1 MNLIKLMW
9 CRFQQC
15 LGTFT
20 MLLVKRFSQAVLL
33 KHLSGYVFGVRNF
46 EITKSM
52 TITFLWK
59 YSKFDLD
66 SKNAAKNWEKAFC
79 FRDNWIWI
87 DVVKLSPLTTGYF
100 SSAAN
105 VLTRSPKIWHVN
117 KTDFFHLKWLRSY
130 PWIIY
135 RWCDPDLNTAWAR
148 LPCYLSKVPLKHDFL
163 DIYLTTFSES
173 VISKIQNLWELSF
186 VSKCLKF
193 NLDF

>member
-52 TITFLWK
+52 KIIF
-59 YSKFDLD
+59 FDKLLKI
-66 SKNAAKNWEKAFC
+66 SSRFQKCSQKLRKTFC
-79 FRDNWIWI
+79 FWDNSIWI
-87 DVVKLSPLTTGYF
+87 GIVKLSELRTGYF

-105 VLTRSPKIWHVN
+105 LLTISPKIWHVN
-117 KTDFFHLKWLRSY
+117 KRDILQLNWLGSY
-130 PWIIY
+130 QWI
-135 RWCDPDLNTAWAR
+135 W
-148 LPCYLSKVPLKHDFL
+148 
-163 DIYLTTFSES
+163 
-173 VISKIQNLWELSF
+173 
-186 VSKCLKF
+186 
-193 NLDF
+193 

>member
-1 MNLIKLMW
+1 M
-9 CRFQQC
+9 
-15 LGTFT
+15 FT
-20 MLLVKRFSQAVLL
+20 MFLVRRSYEREFLDIYL
-33 KHLSGYVFGVRNF
+33 
-46 EITKSM
+46 T
-52 TITFLWK
+52 TFLESVISEVQHLWGSSFVSK
-59 YSKFDLD
+59 CSKFKLHFE
-66 SKNAAKNWEKAFC
+66 NVQKNWEKDFC
-79 FRDNWIWI
+79 FRDNCIWI
-87 DVVKLSPLTTGYF
+87 GILKLSLLTTGYF